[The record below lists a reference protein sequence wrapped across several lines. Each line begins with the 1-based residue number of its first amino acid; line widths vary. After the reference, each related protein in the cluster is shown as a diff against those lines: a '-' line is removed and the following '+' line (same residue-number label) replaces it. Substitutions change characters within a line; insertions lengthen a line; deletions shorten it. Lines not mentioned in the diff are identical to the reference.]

1 MKNSFEIVEFNPNHA
16 AAAAEVEKASFSQP
30 WSEQSL
36 LSQLEREDSAMFA
49 AVINGETVG
58 WSGMEHSFGE
68 GSVLNIAVLPQYRR
82 LGIGEALTSAL
93 VEKSKQLSLDWLM
106 LEVRPSNTAAVT
118 LYKKLGFAEIGKRPN
133 FYSFPREDALLMRID
148 FIK

>member
-1 MKNSFEIVEFNPNHA
+1 MSKQFEIVNFDISHA

-36 LSQLEREDSAMFA
+36 VSQLERDDSEMFV
-49 AVINGETVG
+49 AVCDNETVG
-58 WSGMEHSFGE
+58 WSGLEHSFGE
-68 GSVLNIAVLPQYRR
+68 GSVLNIAVLPQYRG
-82 LGIGEALTSAL
+82 LGIGEALTAKL
-93 VEKSKQLSLDWLM
+93 VEKSKELKLDWLM

-148 FIK
+148 FV

>member
-1 MKNSFEIVEFNPNHA
+1 MSKQFEIVKFDISHA

-36 LSQLEREDSAMFA
+36 LSQLERDDSCMFA
-49 AVINGETVG
+49 AVCKGETVG

-68 GSVLNIAVLPQYRR
+68 GSVLNIAVLPQYRG
-82 LGIGEALTSAL
+82 LGMGEALTAAL
-93 VEKSKQLSLDWLM
+93 IQKSKELKLDWLM
-106 LEVRPSNTAAVT
+106 LEVRPSNIAAVT

-148 FIK
+148 FV

>member
-1 MKNSFEIVEFNPNHA
+1 MSNSFEIVKFEISHA
-16 AAAAEVEKASFSQP
+16 ADAAEVEKASFSQP

-36 LSQLEREDSAMFA
+36 LSQLERDDSCMFA
-49 AVINGETVG
+49 AICCGKAIG

-68 GSVLNIAVLPQYRR
+68 GSVLNIAVLPEYRR
-82 LGIGEALTSAL
+82 LGIGEVLTAVL
-93 VEKSKQLSLDWLM
+93 IQKSKELKLDWLM

-133 FYSFPREDALLMRID
+133 FYSFPREEALLMRID
-148 FIK
+148 FV